1 VFENP
6 PRTPVLVRV
15 ENEELRIEYAIYTS
29 WLKSILPSPT
39 RGQAFATWFYGK
51 NASDEMIAKANTN
64 VITSEPFSR
73 RAHDGRLYV
82 RPLTVSK
89 SVRII
94 ELRLG
99 D

>member
-1 VFENP
+1 
-6 PRTPVLVRV
+6 
-15 ENEELRIEYAIYTS
+15 
-29 WLKSILPSPT
+29 
-39 RGQAFATWFYGK
+39 
-51 NASDEMIAKANTN
+51 MIAKANTN
-64 VITSEPFSR
+64 VIMGEPFSR